1 MHRKIVLFT
10 VLLLLVSA
18 VQAQETLPL
27 NQLTVGEIT
36 SANPNPAYRI
46 TAAAGQSLQIEVVE
60 VTFGLAPQFTLND
73 ANGALVQAVG
83 NPSLSSNVVDT
94 MAFVLAGDYVVSVS
108 SVNGTTGQFVIRIS
122 EAAPA
127 IPPTALG
134 VGQPINGTL
143 NSGQQVIYVLTGDP
157 AAPLLLTIDGRVSL
171 TLKTA
176 SGDILATMG
185 SQIAGGAL
193 YLPASPET
201 YQLMLFSDADAVNYV
216 VALNPR
222 GATLPLPITT
232 PEVGPT
238 EVGLP
243 VLPTSGACVLA
254 TLRNEAVNVRQGPAT
269 EFSQITRLSAQT
281 VYNVVGRNSDG
292 SWWEIDYG
300 GGRGWVAG
308 FVTRRGGDCSNVPLT
323 YIPPSPQPTTPPTEP
338 GPTPRIA
345 GDNEVNIEFPYQFGL
360 RSGFF
365 GELSYPQGNRED
377 TFTYRLTGTIPLGVW
392 FHRSI
397 RCTGDTEFAVIE
409 FPNGTS
415 VPCTTNERS
424 NSELISD
431 TGVYASEFTIKLT
444 GGDNAYVEWIVYLEW
459 PIP

>member
-1 MHRKIVLFT
+1 MRRKI
-10 VLLLLVSA
+10 LLLVALLLSA
-18 VQAQETLPL
+18 GAVGAQEPLPL

-36 SANPNPAYRI
+36 STNPNPAYRFS
-46 TAAAGQSLQIEVVE
+46 AAAGQSLQIEVVE
-60 VTFGLAPQFTLND
+60 VTFGLAPQLTLND

-83 NPSLSSNVVDT
+83 NPSLSSTVEDT
-94 MAFVLAGDYVVSVS
+94 VTFQQPGDYVVSVS

-127 IPPTALG
+127 VPPTPLG
-134 VGQPINGTL
+134 VGQPVSGTL
-143 NSGQQVIYVLTGDP
+143 NSGQQVIYALNGDP
-157 AAPLLLTIDGRVSL
+157 AAPLLLTVDGRVAI
-171 TLKTA
+171 TLKSA
-176 SGDILATMG
+176 SGDILATLG
-185 SQIAGGAL
+185 SQIEGGAL
-193 YLPASPET
+193 YLPASPES
-201 YQLMLFSDADAVNYV
+201 YQLMLLSDSEAGNYV

-222 GATLPLPITT
+222 GAALPITT

-243 VLPTSGACVLA
+243 VLPTNGACVLA
-254 TLRNEAVNVRQGPAT
+254 TLRNEAVNVRQGPGT
-269 EFSQITRLSAQT
+269 EFSQITRMSAQT
-281 VYNVVGRNSDG
+281 VYTVVGRNSDG

-308 FVTRRGGDCSNVPLT
+308 FVTRRGGDCSNMPIT
-323 YIPPSPQPTTPPTEP
+323 YTPPSPPPTVFPTEP
-338 GPTPRIA
+338 GATPRIA
-345 GDNEVNIEFPYQFGL
+345 GDHEVNIEFPYQFGA

-377 TFTYRLTGTIPLGVW
+377 TFTYRLTGTIPLGAR

-409 FPNGTS
+409 FPGGTS
-415 VPCTTNERS
+415 VPCTTTERA
-424 NSELISD
+424 NTEVI
-431 TGVYASEFTIKLT
+431 TAATTFEQQGFTIKLT

-459 PIP
+459 LVQ